1 MNEYD
6 LFRNYQISV
15 KIFNNFLFSVERF
28 VFSEIYYIVQIE
40 ENSVY
45 KKGFE
50 WKADECETRERY

>member
-50 WKADECETRERY
+50 WKADEYEPRERY